1 MNILQ
6 TLTDYFTLVPEW
18 AFLYLV
24 PALAAAFAVAFIF
37 LRQRRWFF
45 VADGVLGAAGFL
57 SVFVRN
63 GALAFVYLGL
73 FTAFSALLSLFF
85 LIPAPKKREKGNKGQ
100 SRREK
105 IYAKFHEELSEK
117 PYKPRSAM
125 PPKVCCFEREEE
137 DGATAQECGMSFS
150 YADGLLEKLRAKDL
164 NAGDRLEAEEILRRL
179 DSYRNKKLNGEE
191 RDSLNDCLAS
201 VLKLTAKYQ
210 L

>member
-1 MNILQ
+1 M
-6 TLTDYFTLVPEW
+6 VPDW

-24 PALAAAFAVAFIF
+24 PALVLGFAVGFIF
-37 LRQRRWFF
+37 LKQRRWFF

-57 SVFVRN
+57 FAFAKNS
-63 GALAFVYLGL
+63 ALAFIYLGL
-73 FTAFSALLSLFF
+73 FAVLTSLLSLLF
-85 LIPAPKKREKGNKGQ
+85 LIPAPKKREKGKRGQ
-100 SRREK
+100 SREEK

-125 PPKVCCFEREEE
+125 PPKVCCFGGEEE
-137 DGATAQECGMSFS
+137 GGATARECGMSFS
-150 YADGLLEKLRAKDL
+150 YADSLLEKLRAKNL

-179 DSYRNKKLNGEE
+179 DCYRNKPLNEEE
-191 RDSLNDCLAS
+191 RESLNDCLAS